1 MEGIVKY
8 RDSGMGPD
16 GFIHPEMCNP
26 QFLVTISIQL
36 NGNPFMKGA
45 KNLIL

>member
-1 MEGIVKY
+1 
-8 RDSGMGPD
+8 
-16 GFIHPEMCNP
+16 MCNP

-45 KNLIL
+45 KNLILW